1 MSLGELIESIAKKKG
16 ALLHYNVATYEQF
29 KAGVEAAE
37 ETKIPLI
44 IGVSEGERNY
54 LGINYIKDLIDAAKE
69 QGINV
74 FLNADHCKSAKS
86 AREAIEYKFDSVL
99 FDSSELDFQE
109 SILRTKE
116 IVDYRNKINKET
128 LIEGEFDHILGHS
141 DVENFIELKEE
152 YFTSPEAAEEFV
164 NKTNVDL
171 LTISVGNIHGIP
183 TKIKFKGKIYR
194 KPKLDLARIQ
204 AIKERVKIPL
214 VLHGGSGLTKKDFL
228 SAIEKGISI
237 IHLNTEFR
245 ILWKKELIKNL
256 KQKTNVPYKIL
267 DKVLEKIKKKIIYY
281 QKLFWYS

>member
-116 IVDYRNKINKET
+116 IVDYRNKI
-128 LIEGEFDHILGHS
+128 
-141 DVENFIELKEE
+141 
-152 YFTSPEAAEEFV
+152 
-164 NKTNVDL
+164 
-171 LTISVGNIHGIP
+171 
-183 TKIKFKGKIYR
+183 
-194 KPKLDLARIQ
+194 
-204 AIKERVKIPL
+204 
-214 VLHGGSGLTKKDFL
+214 
-228 SAIEKGISI
+228 
-237 IHLNTEFR
+237 
-245 ILWKKELIKNL
+245 
-256 KQKTNVPYKIL
+256 
-267 DKVLEKIKKKIIYY
+267 IKKH
-281 QKLFWYS
+281 